1 MWAIKI
7 EDGKEQRQL
16 FYFSE
21 VKARDRIKELLITQI
36 NKLMLEYGENPIFLD
51 VDLDYIPCFDLQSM
65 LSVMIKC
72 ECGGRYTQSHK
83 SHHLKTKQHVT
94 YMNN

>member
-1 MWAIKI
+1 MWAITI

-72 ECGGRYTQSHK
+72 KYGEDMYDESK
-83 SHHLKTKQHVT
+83 YEVT
-94 YMNN
+94 ISKIEFEDN